1 MEAVSPS
8 QPHPPVDT
16 RIRTSAVSPWL
27 AAFVFFTACSNAFLE
42 PLPKNTSSVDDL
54 LSLRGTVC
62 TEPPDPSNFPVKVVF
77 IVDQSG
83 SMCIS
88 DPPGSQGMQT
98 GLCEQ
103 FCSLPGIQANL
114 QDVPGCA
121 TNNPK
126 PGRVQALLD
135 IVQQFRTINA
145 KYANPPI
152 SITIL
157 PFETNV
163 SQSTWPGNDQFQAP
177 DGPGGSTDTFIEGLQ
192 TQLGNGT
199 DYQGVLDYAK
209 TLITSDVLSQSQQAL
224 PRTRYVV
231 VFLTDGT
238 PYPRC
243 TANPNLPN
251 SDYANYD
258 PFNHPELTWED
269 DPMSYCETAT
279 GNVNDPMEV
288 HGYVAGTDRNQNYQI
303 FDLVD
308 SIMALKQE
316 FNIGD
321 INFDTVLL
329 LNAKAVEDCGLICQD
344 VYGAYPGL
352 SPAQFSQ
359 ATLYVASWLLQSM
372 SNRANGVFQ
381 AFTNGQIA
389 SLSLGGLDYTSLA
402 SQNVMKNFY
411 VQSMTSIPTPSGRV
425 FDSDGDGLPDTVD
438 NNFTAGTSPFNP
450 DSDSDCFDD
459 LFEVNHKTEGFNPTV
474 PDPRGCLQGP
484 PACVCQDTD
493 GDGLSNYAEAYLGT
507 NPGIMDSD
515 FDGIPDGLE
524 IRYGFNPLTHHD
536 FTMMDTD
543 GDGVSDWAEFQAN
556 TDPTVADAELGVTDG
571 YRYQF
576 TATQQ
581 ASGAICYD
589 YLVSNIRMLT
599 TPSASGLDGYNLYK
613 LYFDEA
619 PQSILDKDYGV
630 WHAACAWGQYSPPGF
645 RVPAGP
651 ELDLTQGNWVTPDKL
666 IQYPIDYLN
675 RCAGTPPQ

>member
-1 MEAVSPS
+1 MEATSPS
-8 QPHPPVDT
+8 QPHLPVT
-16 RIRTSAVSPWL
+16 EPSKPNAVSPWL
-27 AAFVFFTACSNAFLE
+27 AAFVFLAACSNTFLE
-42 PLPKNTSSVDDL
+42 PLPKNSNTVDDL

-88 DPPGSQGMQT
+88 DPPGSQGMQA

-103 FCSLPGIQANL
+103 FCSLPGIVANP

-121 TNNPK
+121 TTNPR

-135 IVQQFRTINA
+135 IIAQFRMINA
-145 KYANPPI
+145 QYANPPI
-152 SITIL
+152 RVTIL

-163 SQSTWPGNDQFQAP
+163 SQSTWPGNDQFAPP

-209 TLITSDVLSQSQQAL
+209 TLITSDVLAQAQEAL
-224 PRTRYVV
+224 PRTRYVI

-243 TANPNLPN
+243 TANPNLPTV
-251 SDYANYD
+251 DYANYD

-269 DPMSYCETAT
+269 DPMSYCQTAT
-279 GNVNDPMEV
+279 GNKNDPREV
-288 HGYVAGTDRNQNYQI
+288 SGYVKGTDRNQNYQL
-303 FDLVD
+303 FDIVD
-308 SIMALKQE
+308 KIMALKQE

-321 INFDTVLL
+321 INFDTILL
-329 LNAKAVEDCGLICQD
+329 LNPKAVEDCGLMCQD

-352 SPAQFSQ
+352 SPAQFAQ
-359 ATLYVASWLLQSM
+359 ATFYVASWTLQQM
-372 SNRANGVFQ
+372 SKRGNGVFQ
-381 AFTNGQIA
+381 AFTNGQVA
-389 SLSLGGLDYTSLA
+389 NLSLGGLDYTSLA

-411 VQSMTSIPTPSGRV
+411 VQSMTSLPTPSGRV
-425 FDSDGDGLPDTVD
+425 FDSDGDGLPDTLD
-438 NNFTAGTSPFNP
+438 NAFTYGTSPFKT

-459 LFEVNHKTEGFNPTV
+459 LFEVNHKTEGFNPAV
-474 PDPRGCLQGP
+474 PDSRGCLQGP
-484 PACVCQDTD
+484 PACLCQDTD

-507 NPGIMDSD
+507 NSGIMDSD
-515 FDGIPDGLE
+515 YDGIPDGLE
-524 IRYGFNPLTHHD
+524 VRYGFNPLTHHD
-536 FTMMDTD
+536 FAAMDTD
-543 GDGVSDWAEFQAN
+543 GDGISDWEEFKAN
-556 TDPTVADAELGVTDG
+556 TDPRVADAQLSVQDG

-581 ASGAICYD
+581 ANGAICYD
-589 YLVSNIRMLT
+589 YLVSNVRMLQ

-613 LYFDEA
+613 IFFDEA

-630 WHAACAWGQYSPPGF
+630 WHTACAWGQYSPPGY

-651 ELDLTQGNWVTPDKL
+651 EIDLTPANWVTPDKL
-666 IQYPIDYLN
+666 TQYPIDYRN
-675 RCAGTPPQ
+675 HCAGQAPK